1 MLNKY
6 QMELGLDATAAIRQN
21 AQHQRHLKR
30 AQWWFK
36 QMRRA
41 VDCAMDWQPAPK
53 ARSEQVHMTL
63 TPRW

>member
-1 MLNKY
+1 MNKE
-6 QMELGLDATAAIRQN
+6 QMELGFNQTTVCPTIKQRQ
-21 AQHQRHLKR
+21 RRMSR

-41 VDCAMDWQPAPK
+41 VDCAMEWQPAPN
-53 ARSEQVHMTL
+53 ARPEQVHMKL